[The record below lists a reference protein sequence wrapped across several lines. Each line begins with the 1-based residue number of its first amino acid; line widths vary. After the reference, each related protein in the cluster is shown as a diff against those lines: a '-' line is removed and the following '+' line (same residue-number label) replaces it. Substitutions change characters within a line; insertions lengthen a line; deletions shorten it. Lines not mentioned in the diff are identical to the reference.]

1 VEARHRPGNGIDK
14 NVGLVKDAADMIP
27 AREPACSVCIA
38 NYNGAAVMGP
48 CLESIYNQDF
58 HLPLEIII
66 HDDASTDASV
76 DFIRTHY
83 PDVVLI
89 VSERNA
95 GYCVSNNRMVSR
107 AQGRYILLLN
117 NDAVLHRDAI
127 RMLYNHAERQPG
139 PMILG
144 LPQYDM
150 QTGELIDRGS
160 LLDPFLN
167 PVPNLDPGRADVGM
181 VMGACFW
188 IPKALWEE
196 LGGFPEWFGSLAEDL
211 YLSCLARLRGFSV
224 TVLPESGYDHWVGRS
239 FSGGKVVRNA
249 LQTSY
254 QRRQMSE
261 RNKSYTFFICWP
273 SVLAYPCFALHVIL
287 LGLEGL
293 LLSGIKGD
301 RKILKS
307 IYLSCLRSLWKERN
321 LLRRERSSVQASR
334 TVGMARFFSVFTWVP
349 CKMKMLIRFGLP
361 TIR

>member
-1 VEARHRPGNGIDK
+1 
-14 NVGLVKDAADMIP
+14 VGLVKDTAAVIFTHKP
-27 AREPACSVCIA
+27 VCSICIA
-38 NYNGAAVMGP
+38 NYNGEAVIGP

-58 HLPLEIII
+58 DLPLEIII
-66 HDDASTDASV
+66 HDDASTDTSV
-76 DFIRTHY
+76 DIIRNRF
-83 PDVVLI
+83 PDVTLI
-89 VSERNA
+89 VSASNV

-107 AQGRYILLLN
+107 ARGRYILLLN
-117 NDAVLHRDAI
+117 NDAVLHRDSV
-127 RMLYNHAERQPG
+127 RTFYDHAEQHSRPA
-139 PMILG
+139 ILG
-144 LPQYDM
+144 LPQFNM

-160 LLDPFLN
+160 LFDPFLN

-196 LGGFPEWFGSLAEDL
+196 LGGFPEWFGSLAEDM
-211 YLSCLARLRGFSV
+211 YLCCLARLRGYSV

-239 FSGGKVVRNA
+239 FSGGKVVRNV

-273 SVLAYPCFALHVIL
+273 SVLAYPCFALHLIL
-287 LGLEGL
+287 LSLEGL

-301 RKILKS
+301 RKILEK
-307 IYLSCLRSLWKERN
+307 IYLPCLRSLWKDRN

-334 TVGMARFFSVFTWVP
+334 MVGMARFFSVFTWVP
-349 CKMKMLIRFGLP
+349 YKMKMLIRFGLP
-361 TIR
+361 TIRQ